1 MSTKKVNLD
10 KMEQV
15 AVHHIEPHRGL
26 QSAPAERIEGRCTV
40 PGDKS
45 ISHRALMLGSLTIGR
60 TRIINLLEGE
70 DVRATAAALR
80 AMGVAIHRDS
90 SAKAGGDWLVDGV
103 GVGGLKS
110 PDDVLDMGNSGTST
124 RLLMGMLASQPVRAI
139 LSGDAS
145 LRKRPM
151 GRVIDP
157 LTQMGAVIDAAD
169 GGRLPLL
176 IRGTGT
182 ALPID
187 HAPKVASAQVK
198 SAIILAALNAPGT
211 STICEAQATRDH
223 SERML
228 KAMGAGIETE
238 EKGAGRIIRIT
249 GEIELKPVDITVPG
263 DISSAAFPL
272 VAAAIHPGSE
282 LYLEGVGIN
291 PLRAGILDA
300 LALMGAPVS
309 IQNERMEGGEPVA
322 DLLMR
327 GPDHLKA
334 VDLDPA
340 LASLMIDE
348 FPVLFVAA
356 AMADGVSR
364 FTGLQELRV
373 KESDR
378 IAAMA
383 AVLSAAGVGV
393 EELPDGL
400 IISGHAGRARPA
412 GGARVQT
419 HLDHRIAMAALVLGS
434 VCAAPLAIDDAAP
447 ITTSFPGFV
456 GLMNGLGMKITEV
469 S

>member
-1 MSTKKVNLD
+1 
-10 KMEQV
+10 
-15 AVHHIEPHRGL
+15 
-26 QSAPAERIEGRCTV
+26 
-40 PGDKS
+40 
-45 ISHRALMLGSLTIGR
+45 
-60 TRIINLLEGE
+60 
-70 DVRATAAALR
+70 
-80 AMGVAIHRDS
+80 
-90 SAKAGGDWLVDGV
+90 
-103 GVGGLKS
+103 
-110 PDDVLDMGNSGTST
+110 
-124 RLLMGMLASQPVRAI
+124 
-139 LSGDAS
+139 
-145 LRKRPM
+145 
-151 GRVIDP
+151 
-157 LTQMGAVIDAAD
+157 
-169 GGRLPLL
+169 
-176 IRGTGT
+176 
-182 ALPID
+182 
-187 HAPKVASAQVK
+187 
-198 SAIILAALNAPGT
+198 
-211 STICEAQATRDH
+211 
-223 SERML
+223 
-228 KAMGAGIETE
+228 
-238 EKGAGRIIRIT
+238 
-249 GEIELKPVDITVPG
+249 
-263 DISSAAFPL
+263 
-272 VAAAIHPGSE
+272 
-282 LYLEGVGIN
+282 
-291 PLRAGILDA
+291 
-300 LALMGAPVS
+300 
-309 IQNERMEGGEPVA
+309 MEGGEPVA

-434 VCAAPLAIDDAAP
+434 ACTAPLAIDDAAP